1 MACAMVVGVRIIGF
15 IIPLAIV
22 VGCCCCCMAA

>member
-22 VGCCCCCMAA
+22 VGCCCCMAA